1 MRKIFTFLLLA
12 LFSAT
17 MFAQEE
23 HTYTVVGGSAAL
35 FTESWNPALAVNDLT
50 KVEEGIYT
58 ITFEN
63 KALIAG
69 NIEYK
74 IVQDHSWAVSYP
86 QVGNTSFNIPET
98 GNYDVTFTLDLSKE
112 TPYSVVATKKGEA
125 VIDDVAQLAG
135 TFNDWTKADMTLS
148 GDKSKASIT
157 LDLAKGSYDFKVV
170 INDGW
175 HGDGHAFT
183 RENNTLEGLELNTA
197 DMSITTDVKG
207 EYTFTWTFA
216 TKTLVITY
224 PALPKFYITGSES
237 LVGEELAW
245 KGDAVLATEDSYTF
259 KNLAAGKYQL
269 KVVSMEGDW
278 LGIDAMSEVAGGLY
292 RDQDKNVCFI
302 LDEVGDVTVTYK
314 EGESPVFTLAGAFVA
329 PEIKL
334 IGINGWNEDTDA
346 IEFTAAPDGKSA
358 SKTLNLTGEWYDFKL
373 IRAGEWLGKTNE
385 GTENFRIHRGNNWV
399 DALVRDYVGL
409 KSVSLQPDKKG
420 DFTFTYDFALGKLT
434 VSFPELANS
443 AVTIAA
449 PAHGSISVLKGE
461 EAVASGDKVEELT
474 TLTISLSD
482 NTEGYIFSNLRAFKT
497 GEPETTV
504 AITDG
509 KLTMPEFAITITA
522 DEDARK
528 LANGF
533 YLVGTFGGV
542 NAWGIDDLTEDKKF
556 YVNPNNEEEYM
567 LIIDLGI
574 ADEFKVFEVRDDAF
588 VGYYPDGS
596 DNNYIVD
603 ADHAGKNKYIY
614 FDTDEHDGW
623 HHGHIFVPDNAT
635 TAIDNTNVDAN
646 VMKRIENGQLIIIK
660 NGVRYN
666 AQGAVVE

>member
-17 MFAQEE
+17 TFAD
-23 HTYTVVGGSAAL
+23 TWTVAGNNPDVFGISWDPTNIENDMKLVDGLYQFVKEDVTVGKGSID
-35 FTESWNPALAVNDLT
+35 F
-50 KVEEGIYT
+50 KVCKNHAWDEAYPSSDYKLNIAEDGKYDIS
-58 ITFEN
+58 ITFNE
-63 KALIAG
+63 
-69 NIEYK
+69 
-74 IVQDHSWAVSYP
+74 S
-86 QVGNTSFNIPET
+86 
-98 GNYDVTFTLDLSKE
+98 SKE
-112 TPYSVVATKKGEA
+112 VTALATKKGEA
-125 VIDDVAQLAG
+125 VIEKHYLVVGEAAVVNGAAWNNDNADNLMVSTDDGA
-135 TFNDWTKADMTLS
+135 TYRLS
-148 GDKSKASIT
+148 I
-157 LDLAKGSYDFKVV
+157 
-170 INDGW
+170 
-175 HGDGHAFT
+175 
-183 RENNTLEGLELNTA
+183 ENLELEKK
-197 DMSITTDVKG
+197 DYEFKIVEKG
-207 EYTFTWTFA
+207 TWTVYYDDGNGHNATFSIGEAAIYTIEYVFTVATSTCEVIA
-216 TKTLVITY
+216 TKTGSFVE
-224 PALPKFYITGSES
+224 PNFYIAGSMTD
-237 LVGEELAW
+237 W
-245 KGDAVLATEDSYTF
+245 DNDKIAVYDDSYTLS
-259 KNLAAGKYQL
+259 LAAGKHQL
-269 KVVSMEGDW
+269 KVVDNGNW
-278 LGIDAMSEVAGGLY
+278 LGINAMSEVAGGLY
-292 RDQDKNVCFI
+292 RDQDGNVCFI
-302 LDEVGDVTVTYK
+302 LDAAGDVTVTYK
-314 EGESPVFTLAGAFVA
+314 KGESPVFTLAGAFVA

-334 IGINGWNEDTDA
+334 IGINGWNEATDA
-346 IEFTAAPDGKSA
+346 IVFTAAPDGKSA

-399 DALVRDYVGL
+399 DALVRNYEGL

-420 DFTFTYDFALGKLT
+420 DYTFTYDFALGKLT

-474 TLTISLSD
+474 VLTVSLSD
-482 NTEGYIFSNLRAFKT
+482 NTEGYIFSNLRAYLT
-497 GEPETTV
+497 DDPDS
-504 AITDG
+504 AIAIVDG
-509 KLTMPEFAITITA
+509 KLTMPGAALTITA
-522 DEDARK
+522 DEAARK

-542 NAWGIDDLTEDKKF
+542 NAWGIDDLTADKKF

-567 LIIDLGI
+567 LVIDLGI

-588 VGYYPDGS
+588 VGYYPDGY

-603 ADHAGKNKYIY
+603 ADHAGKNKSIY

-623 HHGHIFVPDNAT
+623 HYGHIFVPDNAT

-666 AQGAVVE
+666 VVGAELR